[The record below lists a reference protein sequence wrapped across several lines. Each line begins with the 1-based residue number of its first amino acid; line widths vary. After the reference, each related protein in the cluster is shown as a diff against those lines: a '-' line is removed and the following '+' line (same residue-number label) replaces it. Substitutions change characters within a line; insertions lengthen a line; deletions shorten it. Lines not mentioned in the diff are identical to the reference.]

1 MSKKL
6 FVLSGLMAFLLILGC
21 AGTTQLPYPCNR
33 LYERG
38 VMRVTTRPDIE
49 LFPSVSPDG
58 KWIAFVSCDQACETS
73 FDIWTVSNA
82 PGHPV
87 RVTQTPSDELHPEWI
102 YGRKKIIFD
111 SDRLMGD
118 RMIWV
123 VHSEGAKSAMKPFS
137 TGKYEIKPAVSPD
150 SRKIAFVTCC
160 VINYEFGCMS
170 FYDPWE
176 DDPLDPCEMIYT
188 VNTDGSFL
196 TQLVQGTD
204 PAWSPD
210 GKRLAF
216 TANYAGNNDIYTM
229 DANGGN
235 LTQITFSPSD
245 DREPCWSPDGNWIA
259 FASDR
264 AGNPDIWIIGADGGE
279 MIQLTT
285 FPSFDAAPAWSR
297 DGYIYFHSNRE
308 QGNWDIWR
316 LMPSVKLKEKPR
328 TAKESALLFPSTS
341 ARIEV
346 LNSTGVPKL
355 AARVAQDLSDRGYN
369 IVSIGNSKKERNL
382 ASTKIFYTSGF
393 KTAALDVAKQIPG
406 VQQVIKKADIRS
418 DILVVVGEDLAKKK

>member
-1 MSKKL
+1 MYKKMFIFL
-6 FVLSGLMAFLLILGC
+6 VLGYFLLTLGC
-21 AGTTQLPYPCNR
+21 AGTTQLPAPCDR
-33 LYERG
+33 LYEPG

-58 KWIAFVSCDQACETS
+58 KWIAFASCDQICETS

-87 RVTQTPSDELHPEWI
+87 RVTHTPSDELHPEWI
-102 YGRKKIIFD
+102 YGRNRIIFD
-111 SDRLMGD
+111 SDRLMGE
-118 RMIWV
+118 RTIWV

-137 TGKYEIKPAVSPD
+137 TGKYEVKPAVSPD
-150 SRKIAFVTCC
+150 SKKIAFVACSA
-160 VINYEFGCMS
+160 IEYYFSCMD
-170 FYDPWE
+170 FCDPWE

-188 VNTDGSFL
+188 VNLDGTFL
-196 TQLVQGTD
+196 KQLVQGTD

-210 GKRLAF
+210 GRRLAF

-264 AGNPDIWIIGADGGE
+264 AGNPDIWISRADGGE
-279 MIQLTT
+279 VIQLTT

-308 QGNWDIWR
+308 EGNWDIWR
-316 LMPSVKLKEKPR
+316 LMPPIKLKKKPQK
-328 TAKESALLFPSTS
+328 AKELAPLSPSTS

-355 AARVAQDLSDRGYN
+355 AASVAQDLSDKGYN
-369 IVSIGNSKKERNL
+369 IVSIGNSQKERNL
-382 ASTKIFYTSGF
+382 ASTKVYYAPGF
-393 KTAALDVAKQIPG
+393 KTAALEVARQLPG
-406 VQQVIKKADIRS
+406 VQRVIEKADIQN
-418 DILVVVGEDLAKKK
+418 DIVVVVGEDLAKKR